1 MPGRALES
9 PHLEEEGTMAVV
21 RISIH
26 NFLRAGEIF
35 LQEHDN
41 YSESEQ
47 ALLRAMLS
55 RLSAKVNK
63 SKDTEAA

>member
-1 MPGRALES
+1 
-9 PHLEEEGTMAVV
+9 MAVV